1 MLADSNTQASRALT
15 PFSALQKRTE
25 EAKARQSERKAAIP
39 EPNTPPAVIVVQLP
53 LWADALRCL
62 PNEIANSGLFNARN
76 RNKPRLDYKKYEI
89 PVIGNARIT
98 FTGEELRQDDETVWL
113 QMIHLAKEQPLGN
126 VIEFTPYALCKEIG
140 WSLDGRSYKRLRQ
153 CLDRM
158 QATALSIYSKRLMSG
173 VSLSMIPMFKW
184 QNELG
189 EALTKYQ
196 VRIAP
201 ELVQLFGDVYFTRLE
216 WLQRRALP
224 DGIATWLHSY
234 YASHSKPFPLK
245 MSTLK
250 EGADLTV
257 VSNSVLRQKIE
268 KALTALVEVG
278 FLESWK
284 IVGDL
289 VHVKRKN

>member
-1 MLADSNTQASRALT
+1 MQNGQLSN
-15 PFSALQKRTE
+15 PFSAIQKRTE

-39 EPNTPPAVIVVQLP
+39 EQNPHPAIIVVQLP

-62 PNEIANSGLFNARN
+62 PNEIAHSALFNAKN
-76 RNKPRLDYKKYEI
+76 RRQPRAYLKQSEI
-89 PVIGNARIT
+89 PVIGEGRIT

-113 QMIHLAKEQPLGN
+113 QMIHLAKERPLGN
-126 VIEFTPYALCKEIG
+126 VIEFTPYALCKEVG
-140 WSLDGRSYKRLRQ
+140 WSIDGRSYKRLRQ

-158 QATALSIYSKRLMSG
+158 QATALSIYSKRLISG
-173 VSLSMIPMFKW
+173 VSLSMIPMFMW

-196 VRIAP
+196 VKIAP

-234 YASHSKPFPLK
+234 FASHSKPFPLK
-245 MSTLK
+245 MSTIKVGAGITSDNK
-250 EGADLTV
+250 ETKRL
-257 VSNSVLRQKIE
+257 LE